1 MATHSSILACRFP
14 GTEETGGLSSMG
26 SQRADVIEV
35 TEHTQSMHVCVC
47 VCVILILIIKA
58 QIIIQVLISSSVKIN
73 NMADSYGFT

>member
-47 VCVILILIIKA
+47 VILILIIKA